1 MNKFRYSFND
11 SEDCKLY
18 ITSDVH
24 LNHKKEFLWRQRG
37 FSSVEEH
44 NNFIIKTINQTCR
57 PQDILFC
64 LGDFCLNTHP
74 DKLLGLINSIH
85 CTQWWLSGNHNN
97 PWEKKYIEQS
107 NDFLSDI
114 NTTFLSPWFDN
125 VIKGIQLLDTNVFI
139 FDSYLEFAWNG
150 QMVTFFHYPIAVWNQ
165 MQHGAWNACGHSHYS
180 YPPSRA
186 DNFDLKQLDCGW
198 EGHNKPWSFEEI
210 KEVMD
215 KKAVKQLD
223 HHNKDTN

>member
-11 SEDCKLY
+11 SDLSKLY
-18 ITSDVH
+18 IVSDLH
-24 LNHKKEFLWRQRG
+24 LNHKQEFLWKKRCYDSAQDHTDK
-37 FSSVEEH
+37 V
-44 NNFIIKTINQTCR
+44 IKTINDTCR

-74 DKLLGLINSIH
+74 DDLLSLINRIH

-107 NDFLSDI
+107 KDLLSSI
-114 NTTFLSPWFDN
+114 NQSKLSLWFDN
-125 VIKGIQLLDTNVFI
+125 TIKGMRISGTSVFV

-150 QMVTFFHYPIAVWNQ
+150 QMCTFFHYPIAVWNQ
-165 MQHGAWNACGHSHYS
+165 MQHGAWNCVGHSHYS

-186 DNFDLKQLDCGW
+186 DNFDIKQLDCGW
-198 EGHNKPWSFEEI
+198 EGHNKPLSFEEI
-210 KEVMD
+210 KGIMD
-215 KKAVKQLD
+215 KKKVGQLD